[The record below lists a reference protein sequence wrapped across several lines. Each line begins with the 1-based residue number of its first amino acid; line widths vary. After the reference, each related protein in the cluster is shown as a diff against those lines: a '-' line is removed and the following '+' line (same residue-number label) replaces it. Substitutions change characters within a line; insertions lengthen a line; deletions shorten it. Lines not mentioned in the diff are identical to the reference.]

1 MNSETVRINM
11 KGKLKTILTCMLL
24 AGCIGAGYTYMT
36 KQSNKDFSES
46 KKVFEEDSIQYYG
59 YHCLN
64 DREKEVYLYINDCV
78 KNMDSKTSIPK
89 EATEKEISNASE
101 MVRTDHPEYFWYDG
115 FGKYNGVQGFNGTPF
130 QLWYYPEYNIEKSQK
145 EETQQQ
151 IDDEVENIKLQ
162 IPSNATPKERV
173 EKLYQAVCNEAVYN
187 KEASNNQNIKSV
199 FVNHET
205 VCAGYAKGMQYLL
218 RQYDIPCIYV
228 RGVHETESHAW
239 NRVYVDGVWYWV
251 DPTAKNSMFCLFD
264 DNFMASQ
271 HYQIDK
277 NYAKGVLEGY

>member
-1 MNSETVRINM
+1 MR
-11 KGKLKTILTCMLL
+11 GKLKAILTSILFV
-24 AGCIGAGYTYMT
+24 GCIGVGYTYMI
-36 KQSNKDFSES
+36 KQDNKDFNES

-64 DREKEVYLYINDCV
+64 DREKEIYLYINDCV

-89 EATEKEISNASE
+89 EATETEITNASE

-115 FGKYNGVQGFNGTPF
+115 SGKYNGVQGFNGTPF

-162 IPSNATPKERV
+162 IPSNAAPKEIV

-187 KEASNNQNIKSV
+187 KDASNNQNIKSV

-205 VCAGYAKGMQYLL
+205 VCAGYAKSMQYLL

-239 NRVYVDGVWYWV
+239 NRVYVDGVWYWA

-264 DNFMASQ
+264 DNFMVSQ

-277 NYAKGVLEGY
+277 NYAKGLLEGY

>member
-1 MNSETVRINM
+1 MR
-11 KGKLKTILTCMLL
+11 GKLKAILTSILFV
-24 AGCIGAGYTYMT
+24 GCIGVGYTYMT
-36 KQSNKDFSES
+36 KQDNKDFNES

-64 DREKEVYLYINDCV
+64 DREKEIYLYINDCV

-89 EATEKEISNASE
+89 EATEAEISNASE

-115 FGKYNGVQGFNGTPF
+115 SGKYNGVQGFNGTPF

-151 IDDEVENIKLQ
+151 INDEVKNIKLQ
-162 IPSNATPKERV
+162 IPSNAASKEIV

-205 VCAGYAKGMQYLL
+205 VCAGYAKSMQYLL

-239 NRVYVDGVWYWV
+239 NRVCIDGVWYWV

-264 DNFMASQ
+264 DSFMVSQ

-277 NYAKGVLEGY
+277 NYAKGALEGY